1 MASINQQDLNVRLQL
16 AGCKYSDLAQRF
28 NKDLLYGR
36 KCVTENRTD
45 LMLLNVYLEM
55 LECYKVDIPEVE
67 SVSVFQIT
75 TLTVGFTLEILVNGE
90 VLIPEYTS
98 PTTNRNLTMS
108 LMVDYI
114 NANQSVYTA
123 SLDTTNDLY
132 KVVLTG
138 PCTGGTVTYKTSAA
152 KGEIVLS
159 TEDLTG
165 GVCEVTYDNCLTEDE
180 LLVVFDKIS
189 DLTSLC
195 FKPLGFTYTEN

>member
-1 MASINQQDLNVRLQL
+1 MISQQDLNVRLQL

-55 LECYKVDIPEVE
+55 LECYKVGIPEVE
-67 SVSVFQIT
+67 SVGYFQIT
-75 TLTVGFTLEILVNGE
+75 TLSIGYTLEIFVNG
-90 VLIPEYTS
+90 VSITGVQTS
-98 PTTNRNLTMS
+98 VTTNRNTTMTA
-108 LMVDYI
+108 LVTII
-114 NANQSVYTA
+114 NNYQSVYTA
-123 SLDTTNDLY
+123 SLDTTSDLY
-132 KVVLTG
+132 IVTLTG
-138 PCTGGTVTYKTSAA
+138 PCTGGIITYETSAQ
-152 KGEIVLS
+152 KEEITLK
-159 TEDLTG
+159 TQNLTD

>member
-1 MASINQQDLNVRLQL
+1 MVSQQDLDVRLQL

-55 LECYKVDIPEVE
+55 LECYKVGIPEVE
-67 SVSVFQIT
+67 SLGYFQIT
-75 TLTVGFTLEILVNGE
+75 TLSIGYTLEIFVNG
-90 VLIPEYTS
+90 VSITGVQTS
-98 PTTNRNLTMS
+98 VSTNRNTTMTA
-108 LMVDYI
+108 LVTII
-114 NANQSVYTA
+114 NNYQSVYTA
-123 SLDTTNDLY
+123 SLDTTSDLY
-132 KVVLTG
+132 IVTLTG
-138 PCTGGTVTYKTSAA
+138 PCTGGIITYETSAQ
-152 KGEIVLS
+152 KEEITLK
-159 TEDLTG
+159 TKNLTD

-195 FKPLGFTYTEN
+195 FQPLGFTYTEN